1 MGYSTSTYTLDERIR
16 SGELD
21 LLAKGQACTWIVST
35 GNASKFAYKIREALY
50 IARAH
55 ADQYPAL
62 AQAADQYVIEVAN
75 ASTVFARYTGANTEA
90 TVLATGGS
98 ENTATATHGLE
109 KAGRAIQSNG
119 PQSQFTIIDTW
130 RKAQPSNEPIYFPTA
145 SLDDEQLEQLWLW
158 SQNHRPPLMLMVSGE
173 SVTVSLWNE
182 SVARYAWAPESTKQ
196 IKEEEDATL

>member
-50 IARAH
+50 IARIH
-55 ADQYPAL
+55 ADTYPAL
-62 AQAADQYVIEVAN
+62 AKAADQYIIEVAN
-75 ASTVFARYTGANTEA
+75 ASTVFARHTAANTEA
-90 TVLATGGS
+90 TILATGGS
-98 ENTATATHGLE
+98 ENTGTPTHGLE

-130 RKAQPSNEPIYFPTA
+130 RRAEPSSEPIHFPTA
-145 SLDDEQLEQLWLW
+145 DLDDEQLEQLWLW

-173 SVTVSLWNE
+173 SITVSLWNE
-182 SVARYAWAPESTKQ
+182 HVGQYAWKPTVPVKVL
-196 IKEEEDATL
+196 EDAD

>member
-35 GNASKFAYKIREALY
+35 GLASKFAYKIREALY
-50 IARAH
+50 IARLH
-55 ADQYPAL
+55 ADQYPSL

-75 ASTVFARYTGANTEA
+75 ASTVFARHTASNTEA

-98 ENTATATHGLE
+98 DNTGTTTHGLE

-130 RKAQPSNEPIYFPTA
+130 RKAEPSSDSIHFPTA
-145 SLDDEQLEQLWLW
+145 DLNDEQLEQLWLW

-173 SVTVSLWNE
+173 SITVSLWDE
-182 SVARYAWAPESTKQ
+182 HVGQYAWTPKVKVEVPS
-196 IKEEEDATL
+196 DAD